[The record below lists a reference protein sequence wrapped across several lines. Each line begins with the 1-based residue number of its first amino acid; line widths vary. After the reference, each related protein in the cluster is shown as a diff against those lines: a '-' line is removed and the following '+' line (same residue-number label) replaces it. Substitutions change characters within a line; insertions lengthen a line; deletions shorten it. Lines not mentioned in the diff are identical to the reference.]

1 MEKGWQAGRNFPA
14 EAGASRKPKHKQ
26 DREFA
31 DRGVSS
37 FLKNASVERELTGAA
52 RAIELAKKELK
63 KRERE
68 GGRERGRGKSVR
80 EAEEGQREGGWWE

>member
-37 FLKNASVERELTGAA
+37 FLNNASVDRELTGAA

-68 GGRERGRGKSVR
+68 GGREGGRGKSVR
-80 EAEEGQREGGWWE
+80 EAEEGQREGGGWE